1 MGQTECPKGRHN
13 PKSLQSNRLKCQT
26 TDLMNLPIIIIT
38 GLSGSGKSTAL
49 EALED
54 QGFYCVDNMPVTLL
68 PKFLELP
75 LKNAVDISGFAFVMD
90 VREKSFL
97 SQYPAVF
104 DQLYRQGHHFHI
116 LFLESDEN
124 VIVNRYKQ
132 TRRKHPLST
141 GGSLT
146 DGIRFEKE
154 ALSGLRTAAAQ
165 IINTS
170 FYNVHEFKAK
180 IVEALPG
187 ADGSPEPMQVSLVSF
202 GFKHG
207 IPVDADLLMDVRFLA
222 NPYFI
227 PELKDLTGEN
237 EAVYAYV
244 MKNAESK
251 IFLQKYLDFLD
262 YLIPLYKK
270 EGKSYLTIALG
281 CTGGQHRSVAIS
293 RAVYHHLK
301 KSVGQVRLL
310 HRDIPK

>member
-1 MGQTECPKGRHN
+1 M
-13 PKSLQSNRLKCQT
+13 
-26 TDLMNLPIIIIT
+26 DLPIIIIT

-49 EALED
+49 EAFED
-54 QGFYCVDNMPVTLL
+54 EGFYCVDNMPVTLL

-75 LKNAVDISGFAFVMD
+75 LKNSIDITGLAFVMD
-90 VREKSFL
+90 IREKSFL
-97 SQYPAVF
+97 SQYPSVF
-104 DQLYRQGHHFHI
+104 DRLSNQGHNFSI

-132 TRRKHPLST
+132 TRRKHPLSRD
-141 GGSLT
+141 GSLT

-154 ALSGLRTAAAQ
+154 ALAKLRKAAAQ

-170 FYNVHEFKAK
+170 FYHVHEFKAK
-180 IVEALPG
+180 ILEIARL
-187 ADGSPEPMQVSLVSF
+187 DGLRAPMQITVVSF

-207 IPVDADLLMDVRFLA
+207 APVDADMVIDVRFLV
-222 NPYFI
+222 NPYFV
-227 PELKDLTGEN
+227 PDLKKLTGED
-237 EAVYAYV
+237 EAVANYV
-244 MKNAESK
+244 MRDRESK

-293 RAVYHHLK
+293 RAVYDHLK
-301 KSVGQVRLL
+301 QSVGQVKLL
-310 HRDIPK
+310 HRDMPQ